1 MPVLVKHMPLLY
13 RNLVYTAITRA
24 KHRVFLVGERDI
36 LHMAIHRCKIDDR
49 NTMLGLRIT
58 QYAKSFALQ
67 ARLGPIENSEQFK
80 LTG

>member
-1 MPVLVKHMPLLY
+1 MPVLVQHMRLLY

-24 KHRVFLVGERDI
+24 KSRVFLVGEKDI

-67 ARLGPIENSEQFK
+67 ARPCQTENPEQFK